1 MKDLNRQPRLL
12 MGCFRKNN
20 MFTDKNLQQIKTHGL
35 SEAKIKNQLHI
46 FKNGIPFANVEE
58 PASAAKG
65 IEVFSE
71 KEQAHF
77 ATVFENQKDELDL
90 LKFVPASG
98 AATRMFK
105 FLHQFLGYYYYE
117 ENDIDKFL
125 QKEEN
130 KNLKIFFDTIDKF
143 AFSALVKKKLD
154 EKYPD
159 FNNFEK
165 GKRYYLFVKEMLE
178 ETGLNFSNTP
188 KGLVPF
194 HKYSEKYVTAFGEQ
208 LYEAAFYATSKGV
221 ANLHF
226 TVSAEHEEKFIKRYE
241 EIQEIVEKKTGVKFN
256 ISYSFQK
263 NETDTIAATL
273 ENEPF
278 FDENNNLVFRP
289 SGHGAL
295 LENLNDV
302 DADLIFIKNIDNVV
316 SENYVETIAF
326 HKKVL
331 AGKLISLQEKIF
343 EFVKE
348 IHSENFSDELL
359 KNASEFISEELKVS
373 NVSAQKETILNI
385 LERPIRVCGVVENT
399 GAPGGGP
406 FLIKDKNG
414 NKSYQIVE
422 MSQIDINHPQ
432 QKALV
437 EKATHFNPVD
447 LVCGV
452 RNYKGEKY
460 NLLDFSDPD
469 AGFISQKSYQ
479 GKPIKALE
487 LPGLWNGAMANWNT
501 VFVEVPLI
509 TFNPVKTVNDLL
521 NEVHQPQ

>member
-1 MKDLNRQPRLL
+1 
-12 MGCFRKNN
+12 
-20 MFTDKNLQQIKTHGL
+20 MFTEKNIQQIKNHGL
-35 SEAKIKNQLHI
+35 SEDKITNQLNI
-46 FKNGIPFANVEE
+46 FKQGIPFANVVEA
-58 PASAAKG
+58 ASPGNG
-65 IEVFSE
+65 IAVLS
-71 KEQAHF
+71 KNEQNHF
-77 ATVFENQKDELDL
+77 ASLFESQKNELDL

-98 AATRMFK
+98 AATRMFQ
-105 FLHQFLGYYYYE
+105 FLHCFLE
-117 ENDIDKFL
+117 RFNFEKDNIDVFL

-130 KNLKIFFDTIDKF
+130 KDLKKFFSASELF
-143 AFSALVKKKLD
+143 AFSDLVTEILHR
-154 EKYPD
+154 KYPD
-159 FNNFEK
+159 FQQFET
-165 GKRYYLFVKEMLE
+165 GKQRHLFVKEMME
-178 ETGLNFSNTP
+178 KTGLNLNETP

-194 HKYSEKYVTAFGEQ
+194 HKYGEKYVTAFGEQ

-226 TVSAEHEEKFIKRYE
+226 TVSAEHEEKFKKRYE
-241 EIQEIVEKKTGVKFN
+241 EIQITVENKTGVKFN

-278 FDENNNLVFRP
+278 FDENNDLVFRP

-326 HKKVL
+326 QKKVL
-331 AGKLISLQEKIF
+331 AGKLISLQQEIF
-343 EFVKE
+343 EFVEALHSQNPSEE
-348 IHSENFSDELL
+348 ILNDAAL
-359 KNASEFISEELKVS
+359 FISKELSIKDTPIY
-373 NVSAQKETILNI
+373 KEDILKI
-385 LERPIRVCGVVENT
+385 LERPIRICGVVENT

-414 NKSYQIVE
+414 NVSYQIVE
-422 MSQIDINHPQ
+422 MSQIDLNNQ
-432 QKALV
+432 RQKALV

-452 RNYKGEKY
+452 RNYKGEKF
-460 NLLDFSDPD
+460 NLLEFSDPD
-469 AGFISQKSYQ
+469 AGFISNKSHN
-479 GKPIKALE
+479 GKDIKALE

-521 NEVHQPQ
+521 NEVHQPK